1 VTGFDLS
8 TGLQALALICALA
21 FATWLASLRQRDVSI
36 VDGMWPV
43 FIASGGAVFAWSAPR
58 LGAGALAALVLLA
71 AWALRLCIH
80 ITVRNHGQPED
91 RRYQK
96 IRANHQPRFELK
108 SLYIVFGFQ
117 ALLAWVVSLPF
128 MAITAADAGPG
139 AFGLLGLALAA
150 LGLAYESIADWQLQR
165 FRAKPASHGRVLDTG
180 LWRYSRHPNYFGE
193 CCVWWGF
200 GCMAA
205 ATGGWWTL
213 ASPLLMTVLLLKVSG
228 VSLLER
234 DIGERRPEYARY
246 LRTTNA
252 FLPGNPRPDT
262 GGVSSSTQDSTPP

>member
-1 VTGFDLS
+1 MFDL
-8 TGLQALALICALA
+8 TGGLHALGLVVALA
-21 FATWLASLRQRDVSI
+21 FATWLVSLWRRDVSI

-43 FIASGGAVFAWSAPR
+43 FIASAGFLYAVDAAQLSTSAVV
-58 LGAGALAALVLLA
+58 ALALLA
-71 AWALRLCIH
+71 IWAVRLCLH

-96 IRANHQPRFELK
+96 IRADNQPHFEYK

-117 ALLAWVVSLPF
+117 AALAWIVALPF
-128 MAITAADAGPG
+128 MAVVSGAQQLAMLGVSGALLA
-139 AFGLLGLALAA
+139 AFGTAFEAV
-150 LGLAYESIADWQLQR
+150 ADWQLESFKKSPESR
-165 FRAKPASHGRVLDTG
+165 GRVLDTG

-200 GCMAA
+200 GLMALG
-205 ATGGWWTL
+205 TGAWWGL
-213 ASPLLMTVLLLKVSG
+213 ASPLLITVLLLKVSG

-246 LRTTNA
+246 VRETNA
-252 FLPGNPRPDT
+252 FVPGPRKAS
-262 GGVSSSTQDSTPP
+262 G